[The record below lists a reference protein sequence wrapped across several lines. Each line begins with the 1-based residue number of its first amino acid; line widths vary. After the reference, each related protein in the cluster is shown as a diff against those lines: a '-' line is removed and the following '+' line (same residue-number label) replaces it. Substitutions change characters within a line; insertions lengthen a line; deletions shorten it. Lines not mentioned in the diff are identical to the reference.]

1 MASQTGKVDQGAFLK
16 AFVDLEEPYSKPLP
30 GHKNPKENI
39 ARGSKGSKK
48 TKKTLT

>member
-1 MASQTGKVDQGAFLK
+1 MASQTGKVDQGAYIK
-16 AFVDLEEPYSKPLP
+16 AFVDLEDKYSRPLP
-30 GHKNPKENI
+30 GAKPGQNI